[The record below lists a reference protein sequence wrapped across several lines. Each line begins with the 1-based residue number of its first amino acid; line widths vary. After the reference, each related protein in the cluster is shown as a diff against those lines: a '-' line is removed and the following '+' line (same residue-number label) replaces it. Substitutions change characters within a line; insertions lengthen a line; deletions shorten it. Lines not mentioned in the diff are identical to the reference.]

1 MEANTETYRVLMYN
15 FTFVDDPL
23 FSDECDKNAPHGSI
37 LLETIFSLD
46 YAEDADRVVARSVL
60 SSHEEVWSC
69 ASKS

>member
-1 MEANTETYRVLMYN
+1 MEANTETYPVLMYK
-15 FTFVDDPL
+15 FAFVDDPL
-23 FSDECDKNAPHGSI
+23 CSDECDKYGPHVSI

-46 YAEDADRVVARSVL
+46 YVEDADRVAARSVL